1 MLEKTTPQ
9 EGAMRTEGAVAAAT
23 KEEKAAEAALVA
35 TKEVDEAAAEDRK
48 NLPQFTGATGAAVI
62 SCDGV

>member
-1 MLEKTTPQ
+1 
-9 EGAMRTEGAVAAAT
+9 MRTEGAVAAAT

-48 NLPQFTGATGAAVI
+48 NLPQLTGATGAAVI
-62 SCDGV
+62 SCAGV